1 MISKNFSKEQIISKM
16 EAYCAYQERCLSEIE
31 TKLAFLDTNPN
42 DINSIISHL
51 KEFNF
56 FNQERFALSFA
67 VGKFRNNKWGKQKI
81 KAGLYQK
88 KVSTKLIS
96 KAIETID
103 TSEYKKML
111 ADIFEKKWL
120 SLKMEKNEFQ
130 KKQKTLRYLQSKGF
144 EYDEI
149 LELF

>member
-88 KVSTKLIS
+88 KVSEKLIS

-103 TSEYKKML
+103 PSEYKKML

-149 LELF
+149 LKLF